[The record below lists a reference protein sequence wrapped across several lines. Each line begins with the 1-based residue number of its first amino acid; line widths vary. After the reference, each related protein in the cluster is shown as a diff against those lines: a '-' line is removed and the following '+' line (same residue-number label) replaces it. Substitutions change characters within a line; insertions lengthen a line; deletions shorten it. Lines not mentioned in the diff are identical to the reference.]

1 VRNGPCRARIRA
13 WLTEVDVEQERP
25 HNSRDLV
32 RLFFVGQE
40 AGCGDGL
47 ERHRSSELEASE
59 RYAEVYRAHG
69 VAAIAFPTIPMVA
82 MPIRQGGPKEP
93 FGEMITLNGQKME
106 EGKVLML
113 NLFIAPRMGAAA
125 LSVPVGL
132 IRGLPVGLELDAL
145 PGHDSELLGLGMA
158 VQKVVGRIP
167 PPRFQ

>member
-1 VRNGPCRARIRA
+1 
-13 WLTEVDVEQERP
+13 
-25 HNSRDLV
+25 
-32 RLFFVGQE
+32 
-40 AGCGDGL
+40 
-47 ERHRSSELEASE
+47 
-59 RYAEVYRAHG
+59 
-69 VAAIAFPTIPMVA
+69 MVA
-82 MPIRQGGPKEP
+82 MPIRQGGPNEP